1 MRRSILTG
9 FVVCFLS
16 AGLPALAS
24 AQSTSEPSAPAAA
37 TTAVT
42 SAPAATAAV
51 QTTPAVTPA
60 APSPSEVAAP
70 TDGADLVMWN
80 AGPAKADET
89 TAVST
94 PASAAAG
101 PRLARVL
108 HLQKFAGGIAARGA
122 AMASN
127 LTRNALRFLGVPYA
141 FGGTSGYGF
150 DCSGFTQHVFAMMG
164 VHLPRMADEQYYAG
178 KSFKGQPKRGDLVF
192 FHTYAAGVSHVGI
205 SLGDGK
211 FIHASSSH
219 GVMVSSLHDS
229 YWGPR
234 YLGAKRVV
242 N

>member
-1 MRRSILTG
+1 VWKKEQFLHRSILTG
-9 FVVCFLS
+9 FAVCILS

-24 AQSTSEPSAPAAA
+24 AQTTGEPSAPAAA
-37 TTAVT
+37 TAPVT
-42 SAPAATAAV
+42 SAAESTAPAET
-51 QTTPAVTPA
+51 
-60 APSPSEVAAP
+60 AAP

-80 AGPAKADET
+80 ASPTKADDAAAAT
-89 TAVST
+89 TAAPSRVT
-94 PASAAAG
+94 
-101 PRLARVL
+101 RVL

-127 LTRNALRFLGVPYA
+127 LTRNAMRFLGVPYS

-178 KSFKGQPKRGDLVF
+178 KRISGQPQPGDLVF
-192 FHTYAAGVSHVGI
+192 FHTYASGVSHVGI
-205 SLGDGK
+205 SLGNDR
-211 FIHASSSH
+211 FVHASSSH
-219 GVMVSSLHDS
+219 GVMISSLHDS

-234 YLGAKRVV
+234 FLGAKRVA

>member
-1 MRRSILTG
+1 LRRSILTG
-9 FVVCFLS
+9 FAVCFLS

-24 AQSTSEPSAPAAA
+24 AQTSEPSAPAVP
-37 TTAVT
+37 TAVT
-42 SAPAATAAV
+42 SA
-51 QTTPAVTPA
+51 
-60 APSPSEVAAP
+60 SEVAAP
-70 TDGADLVMWN
+70 TDGADLSMWN
-80 AGPAKADET
+80 AAPTKAEET
-89 TAVST
+89 ESAGT
-94 PASAAAG
+94 PATVPPA
-101 PRLARVL
+101 RLARVL

-127 LTRNALRFLGVPYA
+127 LTRNAMRFLGVPYA

-164 VHLPRMADEQYYAG
+164 VRLPRMADEQYYAG
-178 KSFKGQPKRGDLVF
+178 KSFVGQPRRGDLVF
-192 FHTYAAGVSHVGI
+192 FHTYASGVSHVGI

-242 N
+242 E

>member
-1 MRRSILTG
+1 MWN
-9 FVVCFLS
+9 
-16 AGLPALAS
+16 
-24 AQSTSEPSAPAAA
+24 
-37 TTAVT
+37 
-42 SAPAATAAV
+42 
-51 QTTPAVTPA
+51 A
-60 APSPSEVAAP
+60 APSQADDTAA
-70 TDGADLVMWN
+70 A
-80 AGPAKADET
+80 
-89 TAVST
+89 T
-94 PASAAAG
+94 PASATVPPA
-101 PRLARVL
+101 RLARVL

-127 LTRNALRFLGVPYA
+127 LTRNAMRFLGVPYA

-178 KSFKGQPKRGDLVF
+178 KSFTGQPKRGDLVF